1 MVLGHIMSVAGV
13 CLVGV
18 ALDEFRVEVVVAL
31 VLFLVVRLRVP
42 AAGVGARPRDLHQVL
57 TFS

>member
-31 VLFLVVRLRVP
+31 VLFLVVRLLVP
-42 AAGVGARPRDLHQVL
+42 AAGVGKNY
-57 TFS
+57 